1 MNIHHLRAIC
11 EVVHQGMKI
20 STAAARLH
28 KSQPGISRQVRELEE
43 ELGVK
48 IFQRKRN
55 KIELLT
61 PPGRQILRVAER
73 VLRDIDNLR
82 LIGNEYSK
90 QDAGDLT
97 VATTHTQARYSLP
110 DVVQGFMTRFPKV
123 RLTLR
128 QGNPVQC
135 CELVAAGGADIAIS
149 TEIPA
154 VPDELVCLPAYR
166 LTRCIVARCGHP
178 VLRTRKLTLEA
189 LAKYPVITFDTAFS
203 GRLVVNEAFSR
214 ANIVPRVLLS
224 AVDADV
230 SKAYVE
236 RGMGVAILASV
247 AFDPAKDTGLALRDA
262 SHLFKSSFLNVSIRR
277 NAYLRGYMTAFV
289 CAFAPHFT
297 PEFLER
303 AVAGEDIDMTHLRR
317 SAPPLTHPAE
327 KASSRKTTS
336 AIRNH
341 SLSR

>member
-1 MNIHHLRAIC
+1 MNVHHLRAIC
-11 EVVHQGMKI
+11 EVVNQGMKI
-20 STAAARLH
+20 SAAAARLH

-55 KIELLT
+55 KIEVLT
-61 PPGRQILRVAER
+61 PPGREILRVAER
-73 VLRDIDNLR
+73 VLRDIDSLR

-110 DVVQGFMTRFPKV
+110 DVVQSFMKRFPKV

-135 CELVAAGGADIAIS
+135 CELVASGGADIAIS

-154 VPDELVCLPAYR
+154 VPDGLVYLPAYR
-166 LTRCIVARCGHP
+166 LTRCIVARRGHP
-178 VLRTRKLTLEA
+178 VLRLRELTLEA

-214 ANIVPRVLLS
+214 ASIEPRVLLS

-247 AFDPAKDTGLALRDA
+247 AFDPVKDTRLAMRDA
-262 SHLFKSSFLNVSIRR
+262 SHLFKSSFLNVSLRR
-277 NAYLRGYMTAFV
+277 NAYLRAYMSDFV
-289 CAFAPHFT
+289 TAFAPHFT
-297 PEFLER
+297 ADLLAR
-303 AVAGEDIDMTHLRR
+303 AATGEDIEMAQLRR
-317 SAPPLTHPAE
+317 SARPLTRPAGTLSRR
-327 KASSRKTTS
+327 KATS
-336 AIRNH
+336 TIRNH
-341 SLSR
+341 SLIG